1 LIYLIANSNTTAL
14 FFQGVVQVEKLKTPE
29 DFIPA
34 VLERVKKEYLSRVY
48 RLNDWKD
55 ANDLLDQIAR
65 RTGRLL
71 NVPARMVW
79 NYEQRLQQRQRK
91 AIRPEWPFFVTLV
104 NLDAA
109 NKCWRNLS
117 RC

>member
-1 LIYLIANSNTTAL
+1 MQIVIRLLSGCRSIGKAENVLSIYPGIDETIE
-14 FFQGVVQVEKLKTPE
+14 G
-29 DFIPA
+29 
-34 VLERVKKEYLSRVY
+34 RYLRRVY

-79 NYEQRLQQRQRK
+79 NYEQRLQQQRQRK

-109 NKCWRNLS
+109 N
-117 RC
+117 